1 MSIMDKSIA
10 SRIALLLGLFCLVLC
25 AFLISLLQLLKML
38 SEEADET
45 VNVALPNMAI
55 ASYISKESEWAKGI
69 LHDSILCRDRFVHL
83 GVVQEIEARRFP
95 ENVLESL
102 EALAVEPGV
111 KEKIKNNLDELNGIL
126 AGTNRAV
133 AQRIDNLRNTERLVK
148 RIRTLNADLPQLER
162 ELYASGMKPGDPG
175 FNVWKTAYSDV
186 LTAMLL
192 LSMHHD
198 RPYSLRL
205 KSEIRT
211 DVKRLLRSA
220 EASPFSGRL
229 KKLSSDAA
237 TMALAEDGLLA
248 LYEEYTALE
257 SALDALKITHQ
268 YTSNS
273 LIESANAVS
282 QQSWTSIQASKKT
295 LAERYAIIVATV
307 GVTFF
312 LAVFLALFIYRSIV
326 RNVVDPIKRL
336 NNCML
341 DRVNRIPTP
350 FPESVRYELAEM
362 TSSVRYFTSE
372 IEKHEQELL
381 HSHENL
387 EKQVAERT
395 YELKALS
402 EKLLMAQESERF
414 KLASELHDNIGA
426 TLGAIKFGME
436 RSLRSVRS
444 LPEHELQPDICDT
457 LSTSVSLVKK
467 LATHLRRIQNELRPP
482 QLELGLEA
490 TIADFCE
497 EYERVFAHM
506 PIELSIALDE
516 EKLPPNLPI
525 VIFRIIQEALS
536 NIVAKLDVV
545 RKQVFIEALI
555 MEVSSEASFSFGINW
570 AIGGNTGDA
579 AIVGGVSL
587 NGGAVSLSSSGAN
600 KTVSLPAG
608 VSIGAILKD
617 AITVGNTSYN
627 IQSILNAVRGNSDV
641 DVLAT
646 PQLLTLDNEEASVE
660 VVDNIPFT
668 KESTTRNDN
677 DFTTQS
683 MDYKD
688 VGVKLKITP
697 RISDDGSLRLEVEQE
712 VSRVTQGLITLT
724 NGDQLVAPTTRKR
737 LVKTTIL
744 LQDSQTAV
752 IGGLL
757 DDQKTYNQSEVPG
770 LGSIPGL
777 GWLFKSRNKKSTQ
790 TNLFIFI
797 TPKVI
802 RNAADSA
809 DLTREKQLVLHETSV
824 GHDGLGLPIM
834 SKPKLLK
841 PVFVN

>member
-102 EALAVEPGV
+102 EALAVDPGV
-111 KEKIKNNLDELNGIL
+111 KEKIKNNLNELNGIL
-126 AGTNRAV
+126 AGTNQAV

-186 LTAMLL
+186 LTAMLLLSMCPARPSDGVFLLTAMLL

-248 LYEEYTALE
+248 LYEEYTALG
-257 SALDALKITHQ
+257 STLDALKITHQ

-295 LAERYAIIVATV
+295 LAERYAVIVATV

-395 YELKALS
+395 CELKALS

-436 RSLRSVRS
+436 RSLRSIRS

-525 VIFRIIQEALS
+525 VIFRVIQEALS
-536 NIVAKLDVV
+536 NIVKHSGAT
-545 RKQVFIEALI
+545 RAS
-555 MEVSSEASFSFGINW
+555 VSLGMD
-570 AIGGNTGDA
+570 GDA
-579 AIVGGVSL
+579 LRLV
-587 NGGAVSLSSSGAN
+587 
-600 KTVSLPAG
+600 
-608 VSIGAILKD
+608 
-617 AITVGNTSYN
+617 
-627 IQSILNAVRGNSDV
+627 
-641 DVLAT
+641 
-646 PQLLTLDNEEASVE
+646 
-660 VVDNIPFT
+660 
-668 KESTTRNDN
+668 
-677 DFTTQS
+677 
-683 MDYKD
+683 
-688 VGVKLKITP
+688 
-697 RISDDGSLRLEVEQE
+697 ISDDGKGFSVAEKLAD
-712 VSRVTQGLITLT
+712 VS
-724 NGDQLVAPTTRKR
+724 
-737 LVKTTIL
+737 VK
-744 LQDSQTAV
+744 S
-752 IGGLL
+752 
-757 DDQKTYNQSEVPG
+757 
-770 LGSIPGL
+770 
-777 GWLFKSRNKKSTQ
+777 
-790 TNLFIFI
+790 
-797 TPKVI
+797 
-802 RNAADSA
+802 
-809 DLTREKQLVLHETSV
+809 
-824 GHDGLGLPIM
+824 GLGLKSLRERAQLSSGVLTIG
-834 SKPKLLK
+834 SELGRGTIIAVVWDAAALRG
-841 PVFVN
+841 

>member
-102 EALAVEPGV
+102 EALAVDPGV
-111 KEKIKNNLDELNGIL
+111 KEKIKNNLHELNGIL
-126 AGTNRAV
+126 AGTNQAV

-257 SALDALKITHQ
+257 STLDALKITHQ

-295 LAERYAIIVATV
+295 LAERYAVIVATV

-372 IEKHEQELL
+372 IEKHELL

-395 YELKALS
+395 CELKALS

-436 RSLRSVRS
+436 RSLRSIRS

-770 LGSIPGL
+770 LGSIPVL

>member
-102 EALAVEPGV
+102 EALAVDPGV
-111 KEKIKNNLDELNGIL
+111 KEKIKNNLNELNGIL
-126 AGTNRAV
+126 AGTNQAV

-220 EASPFSGRL
+220 EASPFSGCL

-257 SALDALKITHQ
+257 STLDALKITHQ

-295 LAERYAIIVATV
+295 LAERYAVIVATV

-395 YELKALS
+395 CELKALS

-436 RSLRSVRS
+436 RSLRSIRS

-770 LGSIPGL
+770 LGSIPVL

>member
-237 TMALAEDGLLA
+237 TMALAEDGLLS

-387 EKQVAERT
+387 ENQVAERT

-467 LATHLRRIQNELRPP
+467 LATHLIYYPNELRPP

-536 NIVAKLDVV
+536 NIVKHSGATRASVSLGMDGDALRLAIQQDRHGEQRNTEQPWHLPHDSFDGKSELCHIALKESITHPRNTEDGDNSLHPGREYRTLRCFDSIRLGYYKDDSGCRQHYDLDNGGHTERDDFSIDEETGTHTFKRSEKDDKSSCQYKDEYGKHGGTFVLDIFNLYLLV
-545 RKQVFIEALI
+545 IEKTFFQAFLI
-555 MEVSSEASFSFGINW
+555 FGI
-570 AIGGNTGDA
+570 
-579 AIVGGVSL
+579 L
-587 NGGAVSLSSSGAN
+587 
-600 KTVSLPAG
+600 
-608 VSIGAILKD
+608 
-617 AITVGNTSYN
+617 Y
-627 IQSILNAVRGNSDV
+627 QF
-641 DVLAT
+641 LA
-646 PQLLTLDNEEASVE
+646 
-660 VVDNIPFT
+660 
-668 KESTTRNDN
+668 
-677 DFTTQS
+677 DFH
-683 MDYKD
+683 
-688 VGVKLKITP
+688 G
-697 RISDDGSLRLEVEQE
+697 E
-712 VSRVTQGLITLT
+712 
-724 NGDQLVAPTTRKR
+724 
-737 LVKTTIL
+737 
-744 LQDSQTAV
+744 
-752 IGGLL
+752 
-757 DDQKTYNQSEVPG
+757 
-770 LGSIPGL
+770 
-777 GWLFKSRNKKSTQ
+777 
-790 TNLFIFI
+790 
-797 TPKVI
+797 
-802 RNAADSA
+802 
-809 DLTREKQLVLHETSV
+809 
-824 GHDGLGLPIM
+824 
-834 SKPKLLK
+834 
-841 PVFVN
+841 

>member
-102 EALAVEPGV
+102 EALAVDPGV
-111 KEKIKNNLDELNGIL
+111 KEKIKNNLNELNGIL
-126 AGTNRAV
+126 AGTNQAV

-257 SALDALKITHQ
+257 STLDALKITHQ

-295 LAERYAIIVATV
+295 LAERYAVIVATV

-381 HSHENL
+381 HSTKIWKNRL
-387 EKQVAERT
+387 PNAR
-395 YELKALS
+395 ANS
-402 EKLLMAQESERF
+402 RRF
-414 KLASELHDNIGA
+414 PKSCSWRRRANGSSSPPSCTTTSGPRSARSSSAWSVPFVPSVPCPSTISVVK
-426 TLGAIKFGME
+426 TLFS
-436 RSLRSVRS
+436 RNR
-444 LPEHELQPDICDT
+444 
-457 LSTSVSLVKK
+457 
-467 LATHLRRIQNELRPP
+467 
-482 QLELGLEA
+482 
-490 TIADFCE
+490 
-497 EYERVFAHM
+497 
-506 PIELSIALDE
+506 
-516 EKLPPNLPI
+516 
-525 VIFRIIQEALS
+525 
-536 NIVAKLDVV
+536 
-545 RKQVFIEALI
+545 LI
-555 MEVSSEASFSFGINW
+555 
-570 AIGGNTGDA
+570 
-579 AIVGGVSL
+579 
-587 NGGAVSLSSSGAN
+587 AVSVLSLSV
-600 KTVSLPAG
+600 TVITIFNPSM
-608 VSIGAILKD
+608 AIL
-617 AITVGNTSYN
+617 
-627 IQSILNAVRGNSDV
+627 L
-641 DVLAT
+641 
-646 PQLLTLDNEEASVE
+646 
-660 VVDNIPFT
+660 
-668 KESTTRNDN
+668 
-677 DFTTQS
+677 
-683 MDYKD
+683 
-688 VGVKLKITP
+688 
-697 RISDDGSLRLEVEQE
+697 
-712 VSRVTQGLITLT
+712 
-724 NGDQLVAPTTRKR
+724 
-737 LVKTTIL
+737 
-744 LQDSQTAV
+744 
-752 IGGLL
+752 
-757 DDQKTYNQSEVPG
+757 
-770 LGSIPGL
+770 
-777 GWLFKSRNKKSTQ
+777 
-790 TNLFIFI
+790 
-797 TPKVI
+797 
-802 RNAADSA
+802 
-809 DLTREKQLVLHETSV
+809 
-824 GHDGLGLPIM
+824 
-834 SKPKLLK
+834 
-841 PVFVN
+841 

>member
-102 EALAVEPGV
+102 EALAVDPGV
-111 KEKIKNNLDELNGIL
+111 KEKIKNNLHELNGIL
-126 AGTNRAV
+126 AGTNQAV

-257 SALDALKITHQ
+257 STLDALKITHQ

-295 LAERYAIIVATV
+295 LAERYAVIVATV

-362 TSSVRYFTSE
+362 TSSVRYFTKCFKKE
-372 IEKHEQELL
+372 FDVTHVRTQGAFRK
-381 HSHENL
+381 
-387 EKQVAERT
+387 VAHGAGERT
-395 YELKALS
+395 VQARLRAARQHRGHARRDQVRHGAFPS
-402 EKLLMAQESERF
+402 
-414 KLASELHDNIGA
+414 LHPFPARARTPVG
-426 TLGAIKFGME
+426 
-436 RSLRSVRS
+436 
-444 LPEHELQPDICDT
+444 
-457 LSTSVSLVKK
+457 
-467 LATHLRRIQNELRPP
+467 HLRHAFD
-482 QLELGLEA
+482 LGF
-490 TIADFCE
+490 IG
-497 EYERVFAHM
+497 
-506 PIELSIALDE
+506 
-516 EKLPPNLPI
+516 
-525 VIFRIIQEALS
+525 QE
-536 NIVAKLDVV
+536 
-545 RKQVFIEALI
+545 
-555 MEVSSEASFSFGINW
+555 
-570 AIGGNTGDA
+570 TGDPSPPHPERA
-579 AIVGGVSL
+579 
-587 NGGAVSLSSSGAN
+587 SS
-600 KTVSLPAG
+600 
-608 VSIGAILKD
+608 
-617 AITVGNTSYN
+617 
-627 IQSILNAVRGNSDV
+627 
-641 DVLAT
+641 
-646 PQLLTLDNEEASVE
+646 AS
-660 VVDNIPFT
+660 
-668 KESTTRNDN
+668 
-677 DFTTQS
+677 
-683 MDYKD
+683 
-688 VGVKLKITP
+688 
-697 RISDDGSLRLEVEQE
+697 
-712 VSRVTQGLITLT
+712 
-724 NGDQLVAPTTRKR
+724 A
-737 LVKTTIL
+737 
-744 LQDSQTAV
+744 
-752 IGGLL
+752 
-757 DDQKTYNQSEVPG
+757 
-770 LGSIPGL
+770 
-777 GWLFKSRNKKSTQ
+777 
-790 TNLFIFI
+790 
-797 TPKVI
+797 
-802 RNAADSA
+802 
-809 DLTREKQLVLHETSV
+809 
-824 GHDGLGLPIM
+824 
-834 SKPKLLK
+834 
-841 PVFVN
+841 

>member
-102 EALAVEPGV
+102 EALAVDPGV
-111 KEKIKNNLDELNGIL
+111 KEKIKNNLNELNGIL
-126 AGTNRAV
+126 AGTNQAV

-220 EASPFSGRL
+220 EAS
-229 KKLSSDAA
+229 DAA

-257 SALDALKITHQ
+257 STLDALKITHQ

-295 LAERYAIIVATV
+295 LAERYAVIVATV

-341 DRVNRIPTP
+341 DRVNRIPTLHIGDREARTGTAPLPRKPGKTGCRTHVRTQGAFRKVAHGAGERTVQARLRAARQHRGHARRDQVRHGAFPSLHP
-350 FPESVRYELAEM
+350 FPARA
-362 TSSVRYFTSE
+362 
-372 IEKHEQELL
+372 
-381 HSHENL
+381 
-387 EKQVAERT
+387 RT
-395 YELKALS
+395 PA
-402 EKLLMAQESERF
+402 
-414 KLASELHDNIGA
+414 G
-426 TLGAIKFGME
+426 
-436 RSLRSVRS
+436 
-444 LPEHELQPDICDT
+444 
-457 LSTSVSLVKK
+457 
-467 LATHLRRIQNELRPP
+467 HLRHAFD
-482 QLELGLEA
+482 LGF
-490 TIADFCE
+490 IG
-497 EYERVFAHM
+497 
-506 PIELSIALDE
+506 
-516 EKLPPNLPI
+516 
-525 VIFRIIQEALS
+525 QE
-536 NIVAKLDVV
+536 
-545 RKQVFIEALI
+545 
-555 MEVSSEASFSFGINW
+555 
-570 AIGGNTGDA
+570 TGDPSPPHPERA
-579 AIVGGVSL
+579 
-587 NGGAVSLSSSGAN
+587 SS
-600 KTVSLPAG
+600 
-608 VSIGAILKD
+608 
-617 AITVGNTSYN
+617 
-627 IQSILNAVRGNSDV
+627 
-641 DVLAT
+641 
-646 PQLLTLDNEEASVE
+646 AS
-660 VVDNIPFT
+660 
-668 KESTTRNDN
+668 
-677 DFTTQS
+677 
-683 MDYKD
+683 
-688 VGVKLKITP
+688 
-697 RISDDGSLRLEVEQE
+697 
-712 VSRVTQGLITLT
+712 
-724 NGDQLVAPTTRKR
+724 A
-737 LVKTTIL
+737 
-744 LQDSQTAV
+744 
-752 IGGLL
+752 
-757 DDQKTYNQSEVPG
+757 
-770 LGSIPGL
+770 
-777 GWLFKSRNKKSTQ
+777 
-790 TNLFIFI
+790 
-797 TPKVI
+797 
-802 RNAADSA
+802 
-809 DLTREKQLVLHETSV
+809 
-824 GHDGLGLPIM
+824 
-834 SKPKLLK
+834 
-841 PVFVN
+841 

>member
-102 EALAVEPGV
+102 EALAVDPGI
-111 KEKIKNNLDELNGIL
+111 KEKIKNNLNELNGIL
-126 AGTNRAV
+126 AGTNQAV

-257 SALDALKITHQ
+257 STLDALKITHQ

-295 LAERYAIIVATV
+295 LAERYAVIVATV

-362 TSSVRYFTSE
+362 TSSVRYFTSGDRE
-372 IEKHEQELL
+372 ARTGTAPLPRKLGKTGCRTHVRTQGAFR
-381 HSHENL
+381 
-387 EKQVAERT
+387 KVAHGAGERT
-395 YELKALS
+395 VQARLRA
-402 EKLLMAQESERF
+402 ARQHRGH
-414 KLASELHDNIGA
+414 ARRDQVRHGA
-426 TLGAIKFGME
+426 FPSFHPFPARARTPAG
-436 RSLRSVRS
+436 
-444 LPEHELQPDICDT
+444 
-457 LSTSVSLVKK
+457 
-467 LATHLRRIQNELRPP
+467 HLRHAFD
-482 QLELGLEA
+482 LGF
-490 TIADFCE
+490 IG
-497 EYERVFAHM
+497 
-506 PIELSIALDE
+506 
-516 EKLPPNLPI
+516 
-525 VIFRIIQEALS
+525 QE
-536 NIVAKLDVV
+536 
-545 RKQVFIEALI
+545 
-555 MEVSSEASFSFGINW
+555 
-570 AIGGNTGDA
+570 TGDPSPPHPERA
-579 AIVGGVSL
+579 
-587 NGGAVSLSSSGAN
+587 SS
-600 KTVSLPAG
+600 
-608 VSIGAILKD
+608 
-617 AITVGNTSYN
+617 
-627 IQSILNAVRGNSDV
+627 
-641 DVLAT
+641 
-646 PQLLTLDNEEASVE
+646 AS
-660 VVDNIPFT
+660 
-668 KESTTRNDN
+668 
-677 DFTTQS
+677 
-683 MDYKD
+683 
-688 VGVKLKITP
+688 
-697 RISDDGSLRLEVEQE
+697 
-712 VSRVTQGLITLT
+712 
-724 NGDQLVAPTTRKR
+724 A
-737 LVKTTIL
+737 
-744 LQDSQTAV
+744 
-752 IGGLL
+752 
-757 DDQKTYNQSEVPG
+757 
-770 LGSIPGL
+770 
-777 GWLFKSRNKKSTQ
+777 
-790 TNLFIFI
+790 
-797 TPKVI
+797 
-802 RNAADSA
+802 
-809 DLTREKQLVLHETSV
+809 
-824 GHDGLGLPIM
+824 
-834 SKPKLLK
+834 
-841 PVFVN
+841 